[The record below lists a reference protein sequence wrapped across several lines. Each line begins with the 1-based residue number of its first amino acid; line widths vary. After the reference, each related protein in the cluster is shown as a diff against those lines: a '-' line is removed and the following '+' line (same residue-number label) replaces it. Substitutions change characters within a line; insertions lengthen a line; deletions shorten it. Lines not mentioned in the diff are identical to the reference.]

1 MRSLVALARL
11 TVLSSILA
19 ALLGGCNA
27 KEASTPAPAST
38 APSAALP
45 DRRSLR
51 PVKLPDGSRMAPSV
65 QKQMSEQYAL
75 LTQKIETFGTTDAD
89 LGTAY
94 GQMGMLLMAAGYGEA
109 AEASLLNAHALAPID
124 ARWPY
129 YLAHLY
135 RNRDDRS
142 KAAAYFEQAL
152 NDQPNDVATLIW
164 LGDVYLDQGRPEA
177 AEPLFSKA
185 LSLQPRTVAA
195 SDGLGRAALASRQY
209 ARAVEH
215 FEQALSVD
223 PRASSLHYP
232 LAMAY
237 RQLGDLGK
245 AEDHLRQWDTGQIRL
260 QDPLMDQLDGLLQ
273 SVVAY
278 ETRGTKALAEKNWAA
293 AADYFRKGLE
303 LAPNKPEL
311 RHKLGTAL
319 FVMGDARGALEQFET
334 VVRRSPSFAKGHYS
348 LGVLMASRGQF
359 QGAIEELSAA
369 TKYDPN
375 YVEAHLGLA
384 DALRRSGRVEAS
396 LPHYQQIIKLDPRVV
411 EAPIGYTMALARLRR
426 YQEARDRLVE
436 LLNVYPD
443 RPEIPIALARILAAA
458 PDDHVRDGRRAMML
472 LQELLAKTQSFEL
485 GETLAMTFAELG
497 QYDEAVRW
505 QRNTMAAAT
514 QSGRPDLAPRLAEN
528 LRLYE
533 RHQPCRTPWSE
544 SD

>member
-1 MRSLVALARL
+1 MRGLVELARL
-11 TVLSSILA
+11 TALSSILA
-19 ALLGGCNA
+19 ALVGGCNA
-27 KEASTPAPAST
+27 REASTPAPASEV
-38 APSAALP
+38 PSRALP

-51 PVKLPDGSRMAPSV
+51 PVKLPDGSRVARSV

-75 LTQKIETFGTTDAD
+75 LTQKIENSGTTDVD

-94 GQMGMLLMAAGYGEA
+94 GQMGLLLMAADYGEA
-109 AEASLLNAHALAPID
+109 AEASLLNAHALVPID
-124 ARWPY
+124 ARWLY

-135 RNRDDRS
+135 RKRDDRS

-152 NDQPNDVATLIW
+152 NALPNDVATLIW

-177 AEPLFSKA
+177 AGPLFSKV

-195 SDGLGRAALASRQY
+195 LYGLGRAALASRQY

-215 FEQALSVD
+215 FEQGLSVD

-245 AEDHLRQWDTGQIRL
+245 AEDHLRQRGTGVIRPP
-260 QDPLMDQLDGLLQ
+260 DPLMDQLDGLLQ
-273 SVVAY
+273 SAVAL

-303 LAPNKPEL
+303 LAPNEDKL

-319 FVMGDARGALEQFET
+319 FLMGDARGALEQFEA
-334 VVRRSPSFAKGHYS
+334 VVRRSPSFAKGRYS
-348 LGVLMASRGQF
+348 LGVLMAAHGQF
-359 QGAIEELSAA
+359 QAAIEELTAA

-384 DALRRSGRVEAS
+384 DTLRRSGRVQDS
-396 LPHYQQIIKLDPRVV
+396 LPHYQQVIRLDPRVV

-436 LLNVYPD
+436 ALNVDPN
-443 RPEIPIALARILAAA
+443 RPEVPIALARVLAAA
-458 PDDHVRDGRRAMML
+458 PDDRVRDGRRALML
-472 LQELLAKTQSFEL
+472 LREVLAKTQSLEL
-485 GETLAMTFAELG
+485 GEALAMTFAELG
-497 QYDEAVRW
+497 
-505 QRNTMAAAT
+505 
-514 QSGRPDLAPRLAEN
+514 
-528 LRLYE
+528 
-533 RHQPCRTPWSE
+533 
-544 SD
+544 